1 MMIYLFLAV
10 AAILVA
16 AGLFLPAFLR
26 QKASLSH
33 ADSASRMLIDQLNE
47 VDREVACGLISS
59 RDAQAVRIE
68 VKRQLVAI
76 DQREASS
83 SPNENSGLWAL
94 MAAGVF
100 VPAFAIAVYLTIG
113 SPEIPSA
120 VFAQRG
126 EELSLIATHAR
137 QVQNLVDQLERDVNG
152 GSFEGWI
159 RVAEMHMKAEQYAQA
174 ADAFGRVL
182 RRDEVTFSEFFRY
195 AEALILSERGV
206 VSPPAKRALKISLEM
221 NPDNVAAVFYSSFAL
236 DQAGQVEAAYEMLIT
251 RLNKADGDYPWM
263 EAFVARANH
272 YGRKLGR
279 SPVSRSG
286 LAFGVIDADEGM
298 TDFSGLSE
306 EQQQEFILSMVE
318 GLADLLE
325 EDPDDLDGW
334 LKLARAYSALGNKD
348 AELDTYLQARE
359 LVEEL
364 PKDDRRR
371 TLVQKKL
378 SIMR

>member
-1 MMIYLFLAV
+1 
-10 AAILVA
+10 
-16 AGLFLPAFLR
+16 
-26 QKASLSH
+26 
-33 ADSASRMLIDQLNE
+33 
-47 VDREVACGLISS
+47 
-59 RDAQAVRIE
+59 
-68 VKRQLVAI
+68 
-76 DQREASS
+76 
-83 SPNENSGLWAL
+83 
-94 MAAGVF
+94 
-100 VPAFAIAVYLTIG
+100 
-113 SPEIPSA
+113 
-120 VFAQRG
+120 
-126 EELSLIATHAR
+126 
-137 QVQNLVDQLERDVNG
+137 
-152 GSFEGWI
+152 
-159 RVAEMHMKAEQYAQA
+159 
-174 ADAFGRVL
+174 
-182 RRDEVTFSEFFRY
+182 
-195 AEALILSERGV
+195 
-206 VSPPAKRALKISLEM
+206 
-221 NPDNVAAVFYSSFAL
+221 
-236 DQAGQVEAAYEMLIT
+236 
-251 RLNKADGDYPWM
+251 M

-279 SPVSRSG
+279 PPVSRSG

-318 GLADLLE
+318 GLADRLE